1 MCQGNPP
8 HIKLK
13 TWILAQKVAWTA
25 FIFDFGILKMMK
37 SMSTTLSPTCES
49 EGGWEND
56 VDSCAVD
63 VKHDAEVNGYTA
75 EHRETVNE
83 RPVGGV

>member
-1 MCQGNPP
+1 MSKKSSSYKAKDLDFSTKSC
-8 HIKLK
+8 
-13 TWILAQKVAWTA
+13 TDCFYFSFWSILEWWKYWN
-25 FIFDFGILKMMK
+25 I
-37 SMSTTLSPTCES
+37 STPTCES
-49 EGGWEND
+49 EGAWEND

>member
-1 MCQGNPP
+1 M
-8 HIKLK
+8 
-13 TWILAQKVAWTA
+13 KV
-25 FIFDFGILKMMK
+25 MK
-37 SMSTTLSPTCES
+37 SISTYAIDVSRTLSPACES

-56 VDSCAVD
+56 VDSCAVE

-75 EHRETVNE
+75 EHCETVNE

>member
-1 MCQGNPP
+1 M
-8 HIKLK
+8 
-13 TWILAQKVAWTA
+13 
-25 FIFDFGILKMMK
+25 
-37 SMSTTLSPTCES
+37 
-49 EGGWEND
+49 
-56 VDSCAVD
+56 DSCAVD